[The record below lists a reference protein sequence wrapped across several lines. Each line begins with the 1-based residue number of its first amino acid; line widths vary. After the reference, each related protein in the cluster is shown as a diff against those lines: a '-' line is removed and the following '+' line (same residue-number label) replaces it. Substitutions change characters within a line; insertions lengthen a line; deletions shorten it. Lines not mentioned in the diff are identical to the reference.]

1 MLSRHSMVHPLRG
14 ARRSGPCI
22 MGGVSPSLH
31 HARQSV
37 TGPIFTGPAQTTCTI
52 LQFGF
57 REPKFAQVVGPASS
71 GSSQSQDLTKAS
83 RRAPLTFPSLQLSA
97 LADRPRARHRR
108 LLHRHPREG
117 GDPANADAAAL
128 DAAAAPAHSLPN
140 LDVAAY
146 WVPAFAGMTGVRGA
160 GARAFQE
167 ARR

>member
-83 RRAPLTFPSLQLSA
+83 RRALLTFLSLMCGPLDSRLSA
-97 LADRPRARHRR
+97 PGCVHLS
-108 LLHRHPREG
+108 RHPREG
-117 GDPANADAAAL
+117 GNPVRRHVRGG
-128 DAAAAPAHSLPN
+128 HSAGRQYRLLQN
-140 LDVAAY
+140 RSACVY
-146 WVPAFAGMTGVRGA
+146 WIPAFAGMTGVRVRGTA
-160 GARAFQE
+160 PSPEVRP
-167 ARR
+167 